1 MILCSWIRE
10 KAKTHLIFPK
20 KHENVTIRVE
30 LQWGDVKWCWNKR
43 WQRKHKTRGKSC
55 NTGLIIIL
63 VANRALYKGCFRDE
77 HSFPRCAWWLKTNH
91 GMCMGNKNKQ
101 TNKQKHPLLND
112 QHDVVLCCCCV
123 SVFKWQTQ
131 VIWLTFVSPLLR
143 AKSRSCKFITTHSNI
158 TCTYECFAFF
168 NPLQQALNITSGKA
182 MFKTKRTSHK
192 VQSKHDQQ
200 EKMITLWL
208 YRTKLFIG
216 KGVMNFSSSV
226 RREVYLYVIIGTS
239 ANEGRLKIP
248 QRARGMIAK

>member
-1 MILCSWIRE
+1 ME
-10 KAKTHLIFPK
+10 
-20 KHENVTIRVE
+20 
-30 LQWGDVKWCWNKR
+30 
-43 WQRKHKTRGKSC
+43 
-55 NTGLIIIL
+55 
-63 VANRALYKGCFRDE
+63 
-77 HSFPRCAWWLKTNH
+77 CAWEIKT
-91 GMCMGNKNKQ
+91 NKQ
-101 TNKQKHPLLND
+101 TNKQKRPLLND

-143 AKSRSCKFITTHSNI
+143 AKSRSCKFITPSNI

-239 ANEGRLKIP
+239 ANEGRLKIA

>member
-101 TNKQKHPLLND
+101 TNKQTTWSLRLARQSDRELIKNGLND
-112 QHDVVLCCCCV
+112 QRDVVLCCCCV
-123 SVFKWQTQ
+123 SVFKVAKAGT
-131 VIWLTFVSPLLR
+131 IWFTFVSPLCEL
-143 AKSRSCKFITTHSNI
+143 
-158 TCTYECFAFF
+158 
-168 NPLQQALNITSGKA
+168 KA
-182 MFKTKRTSHK
+182 DH
-192 VQSKHDQQ
+192 
-200 EKMITLWL
+200 
-208 YRTKLFIG
+208 
-216 KGVMNFSSSV
+216 
-226 RREVYLYVIIGTS
+226 
-239 ANEGRLKIP
+239 ANS
-248 QRARGMIAK
+248 